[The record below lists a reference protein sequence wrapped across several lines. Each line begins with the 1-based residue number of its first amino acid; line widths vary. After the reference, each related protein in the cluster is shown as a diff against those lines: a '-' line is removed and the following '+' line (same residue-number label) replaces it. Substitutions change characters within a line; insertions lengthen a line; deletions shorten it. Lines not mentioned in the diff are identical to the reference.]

1 MQTTFPKGHRFVIA
15 CMAVVAAASRLPAQ
29 QVVAPTPEQVGSPR
43 GENTGNYNVTNS
55 METGYRFSLVG
66 GDVGMYRSDVN
77 YGNGLR
83 LLGSNLTVN
92 SKEGHGTYFD
102 EIVLNTIGLGNDPY
116 QSVTLR
122 VQKNSLYR
130 YDMNWRLDD
139 YDNPALTI
147 SDGLHRKDTS
157 RILQDHEL
165 TLFPQSSIRFNVGYS
180 RNTETGPALG
190 SVQLFDDRSSA
201 LPYFT
206 DVRRQWNEYR
216 VGMTALFH
224 GFTLTLRRS
233 WEFYKDDTSAA
244 LNGLVAAN
252 NPGDLTAVTQFLRSE
267 PYHGSSPG
275 WLGNL
280 HAEHKRWG
288 MNARM
293 TYVSGSGDFAMN
305 ELAVGLG
312 RFGAATNQQILM
324 NGNAQR
330 PVTAG
335 DFTVSLYPS
344 DKLTIVNNTAVH
356 NTRINGDSFVTEYDN
371 GTGEATTLNFDF
383 LGVRTVANS
392 TDINYR
398 ANKWLGVYAGYV
410 FSDRQ
415 IRLEEAFAFP
425 QIAGSA
431 SSDLYNSDSHLNSE
445 RLGIRIRPLPALTLN
460 ADGEIGHASHPL
472 ATISD
477 RNYHTLNGRAQ
488 YRTRKMQ
495 LAAQY
500 HQVYNENAPLNLLSY
515 SSRSRTASASASW
528 AARDWFSLDASY
540 THLHLDTVGA
550 LQFFAGTS
558 FPQLQTAFSSIY
570 VSNIHAANLGVRFSV
585 AKRADLFLGY
595 AITKDTGDGRAT
607 AVPASVTDPV
617 QAQLDAFQTFPLT
630 YQAPMARVSVKITP
644 KMRWNAG
651 YQYYGYN
658 EQFQL
663 YSYQQNYHAHTGYTS
678 LLWSF

>member
-1 MQTTFPKGHRFVIA
+1 MKKTLLIF
-15 CMAVVAAASRLPAQ
+15 AVFGALEAQ
-29 QVVAPTPEQVGSPR
+29 QVVTPTPEQVGPPR

-55 METGYRFSLVG
+55 FETGYRFSLVG
-66 GDVGMYRSDVN
+66 GDIGMYRSDVN

-83 LLGSNLTVN
+83 LLGSSLTVN
-92 SKEGHGTYFD
+92 SKEGHGKYFD
-102 EIVLNTIGLGNDPY
+102 EIVLNTMGLGNDPY

-122 VQKNSLYR
+122 IQKNSLYR
-130 YDMNWRLDD
+130 YDMTWRLDD

-147 SDGLHRKDTS
+147 SGGLHQKDTS
-157 RILQDHEL
+157 RILQDHDI
-165 TLFPQSSIRFNVGYS
+165 TLFPQSNIRFNVGYS

-190 SVQLFDDRSSA
+190 SIQLFDDRSSA

-216 VGMTALFH
+216 VGMTALYH
-224 GFTLTLRRS
+224 GFTFTFRHT
-233 WEFYKDDTSAA
+233 WEYFKDDTTAS
-244 LNGLVAAN
+244 LNGLEAPN
-252 NPGDLTAVTQFLRSE
+252 TPFDQTALNTFRRSE

-280 HAEHKRWG
+280 HADHKKWG

-293 TYVSGSGDFAMN
+293 TYVAGSGNFAMN
-305 ELAVGLG
+305 ETAIGLE
-312 RFGAATNQQILM
+312 RFGAATNQQVLM
-324 NGNAQR
+324 NGSAQR
-330 PVTAG
+330 PVMAG
-335 DFTVSLYPS
+335 DFTASVFPT

-356 NTRINGDSFVTEYDN
+356 NTRIDGDSYLTQYTN
-371 GTGEATTLNFDF
+371 GTGQATTLNFNF

-398 ANKWLGVYAGYV
+398 VRKWIGFYAGYV
-410 FSDRQ
+410 YSDRQ
-415 IRLEEAFAFP
+415 IRLEEAFAYP

-431 SSDLYNSDSHLNSE
+431 ASNLYISDSHLGAE
-445 RLGIRIRPLPALTLN
+445 KLGIRIRPITPLTFNL
-460 ADGEIGHASHPL
+460 DGEIGHASHPL
-472 ATISD
+472 ATITD

-488 YRTRKMQ
+488 YRTRKVQM
-495 LAAQY
+495 AAQY
-500 HQVYNENAPLNLLSY
+500 HQVYNENAPLNLLSF

-528 AARDWFSLDASY
+528 SPRDWFSLDASY
-540 THLHLDTVGA
+540 TKLHLDTVGA

-558 FPQLQTAFSSIY
+558 FSALQTAYSSIY

-585 AKRADLFLGY
+585 LKRGQIFVGY

-607 AVPASVTDPV
+607 AVPAVVTDPV
-617 QAQLDAFQTFPLT
+617 QAQLDTFQTFPLT
-630 YQAPMARVSVKITP
+630 YESPMARVSVRITP
-644 KMRWNAG
+644 KLRWNAG

-663 YSYQQNYHAHTGYTS
+663 FSYPENYHAHTGFTS
-678 LLWSF
+678 VLWSF